1 MSQLKVD
8 SIIPRGG
15 LASGFSG
22 GIIQTVQ
29 SVKTDTMS
37 ESISAGGTSSC
48 IISLSITPTATSSKI
63 LVIADL
69 SASFSDTGVY
79 MKLFR
84 GSTQIALGDSA
95 SNRQRVSTH
104 LLTDQSFVMS
114 SCSCHFLDAPSTTS
128 STTYHLKAGHP
139 SPSTTTVF
147 FNRSNDDSNA
157 VQIPRGISTL
167 MLMEVTA

>member
-1 MSQLKVD
+1 MTVHFGDGTSFTTATL
-8 SIIPRGG
+8 
-15 LASGFSG
+15 SGAG
-22 GIIQTVQ
+22 KILQATQT
-29 SVKTDTMS
+29 VKTDTFS
-37 ESISAGGTSSC
+37 QSVSAGSETSA
-48 IISLSITPTATSSKI
+48 IISLSITPSSSSNKI

-95 SNRQRVSTH
+95 SSRQRVSAH

-114 SCSCHFLDAPSTTS
+114 TCSCHFLDSPSTTS

-139 SPSTTTVF
+139 SPSTTTIFV
-147 FNRSNDDSNA
+147 NRSNDDSNA

-167 MLMEVTA
+167 MLMEVSA

>member
-15 LASGFSG
+15 LSSGFSG

-29 SVKTDTMS
+29 SVKTDTAS
-37 ESISAGGTSSC
+37 ESISAGGTSSS
-48 IISLSITPTATSSKI
+48 IVSVSITPSSASSKI

-79 MKLFR
+79 LKLFR
-84 GSTQIALGDSA
+84 GSTQIALGDA
-95 SNRQRVSTH
+95 SGNRQRVSTH
-104 LLTDQSFVMS
+104 LLTDQSFIMS
-114 SCSCHFLDAPSTTS
+114 SCSCTFLDAPSTTS

-139 SPSTTTVF
+139 SPSTTTVY
-147 FNRSNDDSNA
+147 FNRSNNDSNA
-157 VQIPRGISTL
+157 VQIARGISTL
-167 MLMEVTA
+167 MLMEVTG